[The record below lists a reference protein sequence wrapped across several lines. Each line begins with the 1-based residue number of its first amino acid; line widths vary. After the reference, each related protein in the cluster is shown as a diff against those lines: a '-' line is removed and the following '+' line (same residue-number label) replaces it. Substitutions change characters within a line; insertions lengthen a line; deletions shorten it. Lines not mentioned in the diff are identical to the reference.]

1 LVSILVL
8 GLLMGACS
16 PLSRV
21 AERVSDTVDRLAE
34 RVAERDTQRVPVSN
48 PQAVQ
53 QPTQAPPAQVPAS
66 GELAALQGTLSQIYD
81 KVNPSVVNIQVAALA
96 NFQGDQIPVQQG
108 LGSGF
113 VWDTAGHIVTN
124 NHVVDGAEEIQVT
137 FADGRSVSGEV
148 VGRDVNS
155 DLAVLR
161 VDLPADQL
169 QPVQVADSTQVRV
182 GQLAIAI
189 GNPFGLEGTMTL
201 GIISALGRSLPVESG
216 FQGGAFY
223 RIPDV
228 IQTDAPI
235 NPGNSG
241 GVLVN
246 DLGQVVGVTA
256 AIESSTGSNAGI
268 GFAIPSAIVQ
278 RVVPALIEDGRF
290 QYPWLGISGRDL
302 TADLAEAA
310 GLDPSQRGALVIEVT
325 AGGPADEAGLQ
336 GSDQETS
343 VNGQS
348 VPAGGDVIT
357 AIDGQPVDE
366 FDDLVSYLVHSTE
379 VGQTITLSIV
389 RDGDPME
396 VQVTIQA
403 RPEGDQPVQAPET
416 TLSGRA
422 WMGITAGT
430 LTPSLAQEMG
440 LPEGQTGV
448 LVEATAEGGP
458 AEAAGLQAEDV
469 ITAVDGQPVE
479 SFEELVLALVEFEP
493 GQAITLSVL
502 RSGDPLEV
510 EITLGERPAS
520 LP

>member
-1 LVSILVL
+1 
-8 GLLMGACS
+8 
-16 PLSRV
+16 
-21 AERVSDTVDRLAE
+21 
-34 RVAERDTQRVPVSN
+34 VSN

-278 RVVPALIEDGRF
+278 RVV
-290 QYPWLGISGRDL
+290 
-302 TADLAEAA
+302 
-310 GLDPSQRGALVIEVT
+310 
-325 AGGPADEAGLQ
+325 
-336 GSDQETS
+336 
-343 VNGQS
+343 
-348 VPAGGDVIT
+348 
-357 AIDGQPVDE
+357 
-366 FDDLVSYLVHSTE
+366 
-379 VGQTITLSIV
+379 
-389 RDGDPME
+389 
-396 VQVTIQA
+396 
-403 RPEGDQPVQAPET
+403 
-416 TLSGRA
+416 
-422 WMGITAGT
+422 
-430 LTPSLAQEMG
+430 
-440 LPEGQTGV
+440 
-448 LVEATAEGGP
+448 
-458 AEAAGLQAEDV
+458 
-469 ITAVDGQPVE
+469 
-479 SFEELVLALVEFEP
+479 
-493 GQAITLSVL
+493 
-502 RSGDPLEV
+502 
-510 EITLGERPAS
+510 
-520 LP
+520 